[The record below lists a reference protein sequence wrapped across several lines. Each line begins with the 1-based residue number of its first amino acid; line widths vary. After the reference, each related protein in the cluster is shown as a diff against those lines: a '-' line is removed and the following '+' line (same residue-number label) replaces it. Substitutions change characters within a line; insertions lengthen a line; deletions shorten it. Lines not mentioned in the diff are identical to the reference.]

1 MWPQLAGITKQM
13 AREIRKACQ
22 QLKEDFFPS
31 GEIVGVNILLLQMSR
46 TSDTAGPF
54 HIFPIW
60 KSDTLIQDRGHLAE
74 ETGGCMRKVG
84 TLASTSVGHER
95 GSYRQEAVSWLEQL
109 SIQGSPAQS
118 QNTEFYYNYIWNL
131 YSLFIPP
138 TANQIFIMLASQLSC
153 KILPAGLFLEVNVT
167 QWKSEDEAKC
177 TCRYHL
183 SGCNC
188 SICKM
193 G

>member
-1 MWPQLAGITKQM
+1 MLIFFSFLY
-13 AREIRKACQ
+13 
-22 QLKEDFFPS
+22 LKYSLFSWEGRINWNLEAFENR
-31 GEIVGVNILLLQMSR
+31 GYGGKMSA
-46 TSDTAGPF
+46 SDTAGPF

-60 KSDTLIQDRGHLAE
+60 KSDTLVQDRGHLAE

-95 GSYRQEAVSWLEQL
+95 GSYKQEAVSWLEQL

-131 YSLFIPP
+131 YSLFIPQ

-167 QWKSEDEAKC
+167 QWKSDEAKC
-177 TCRYHL
+177 TCRCHL

-188 SICKM
+188 SVCKM